1 MNSEK
6 RARGD
11 ASTGVADFTGWLLQR
26 LTPIPEARRTM
37 AGIWLFVAVLLIGG
51 LDRVTGTRLSLV
63 AVYLVP
69 VCMAVVWLGRGPGF
83 VFAAVSVVMRFVAD
97 ALDGEVSFF
106 DTWLWWN
113 SAASMV
119 VYSVVVWTLDVLM
132 SFYRQL
138 EVRVRERTAQL
149 EAETRRRQEV
159 QRQLLVIS
167 ASERSAMGREL
178 HDQLGQHLVGT
189 AMAAQVLAQRL
200 HARDE
205 AAGRE
210 ARKIADLVEQGIAQT
225 RQMAHGLLL
234 TQIEPERL
242 EAEFQ
247 ELCAA
252 LRQLYPRVQCDCIIE
267 SPPRL
272 RDAGAA
278 AQVFRIGQE
287 ALRNALRHSG
297 ATRVALR
304 LTRVSEQLELTVEDN
319 GCGLPNAAVKTDGL
333 GLNIM
338 RHRAEHLG
346 TTLEVRSTPRN
357 GTRIS
362 LRVSV

>member
-1 MNSEK
+1 MPEER
-6 RARGD
+6 RA
-11 ASTGVADFTGWLLQR
+11 VAAAWL
-26 LTPIPEARRTM
+26 I
-37 AGIWLFVAVLLIGG
+37 VAVLAIGA
-51 LDRVTGTRLSLV
+51 LDRVSGTRLSLV
-63 AVYLVP
+63 AIYLIP
-69 VCMAVVWLGRGPGF
+69 VSLAVVWLGRASGF
-83 VFAAVSVVMRFVAD
+83 GFAALAVVARFVAD
-97 ALDGEVSFF
+97 ALDGDVSFF

-113 SAASMV
+113 SVASMV
-119 VYSVVVWTLDVLM
+119 VYTVVVWTLDVLM

-138 EVRVRERTAQL
+138 EVRVRERTAEL

-200 HARDE
+200 HGRDE
-205 AAGRE
+205 SAGRE
-210 ARKIADLVEQGIAQT
+210 ARQIADLVEQGIAQT

-234 TQIEPERL
+234 TQVEPERL
-242 EAEFQ
+242 EAEFL

-252 LRQLYPRVQCDCIIE
+252 LRQLYPRVRCECVIE

-297 ATRVALR
+297 ATRVELR
-304 LTRVSEQLELTVEDN
+304 LGRAGEDLELAVEDN
-319 GCGLPNAAVKTDGL
+319 GCGLPNAEERTGGL

-338 RHRAEHLG
+338 RHHAEHLG
-346 TTLEVRSTPRN
+346 TTLEVRSTPRS

-362 LRVSV
+362 VRVSV

>member
-1 MNSEK
+1 MNSEQGA
-6 RARGD
+6 RANATPRAVG
-11 ASTGVADFTGWLLQR
+11 FTAWLLHR
-26 LTPIPEARRTM
+26 LTPMPAERRTL
-37 AGIWLFVAVLLIGG
+37 AAIWLLITVLLIGV

-69 VCMAVVWLGRGPGF
+69 ISLAVVWLGRGPGF
-83 VFAAVSVVMRFVAD
+83 VFGLAAVVARFTAD
-97 ALDGEVSFF
+97 ALDGDASVH

-138 EVRVRERTAQL
+138 ELRVRERTAEL
-149 EAETRRRQEV
+149 EAETRRRQDV
-159 QRQLLVIS
+159 QRQLLAIS

-210 ARKIADLVEQGIAQT
+210 ARAIADLVEQGIAQT

-242 EAEFQ
+242 EAEFL

-252 LRQLYPRVQCDCIIE
+252 LRQLYPRVTCDCLIE

-297 ATRVALR
+297 AKRVELR
-304 LTRVSEQLELTVEDN
+304 LTRWGDDLGLVVEDD
-319 GCGLPNAAVKTDGL
+319 GCGLPSGEVQSGGL
-333 GLNIM
+333 GLSIM

-346 TTLEVRSTPRN
+346 TTLEVRSTPGG

-362 LRVSV
+362 VRVPG